1 MHKQE
6 LLELLEAESQ
16 REQERQ
22 VPLLTGAFADS
33 CAELICGN
41 DGCLGWLTGWLWTC
55 CCDGAGLAGGGEAG
69 DRGAAPLPPDGAA

>member
-33 CAELICGN
+33 CAELVCGN
-41 DGCLGWLTGWLWTC
+41 DGCLG
-55 CCDGAGLAGGGEAG
+55 
-69 DRGAAPLPPDGAA
+69 